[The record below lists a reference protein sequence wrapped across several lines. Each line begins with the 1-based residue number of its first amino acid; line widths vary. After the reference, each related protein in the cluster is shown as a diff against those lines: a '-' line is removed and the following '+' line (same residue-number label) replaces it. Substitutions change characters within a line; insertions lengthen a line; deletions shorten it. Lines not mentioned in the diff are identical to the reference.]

1 MFAMINSKIIG
12 GVWNDTD
19 VAMMDTRPHQ
29 CLCLAEPLPG
39 QLHSLS
45 LHVAADEASVRI
57 HSGPTIRINGQ
68 FKPLPLCFFLADTGA
83 DPVEQSLGVVDFLSI
98 AFNMLLLIW
107 VAYGMSNYREVRA
120 LQ

>member
-1 MFAMINSKIIG
+1 MINYKIFG
-12 GVWNDTD
+12 GLWNDTG
-19 VAMMDTRPHQ
+19 VAMVDTRGHQ

-57 HSGPTIRINGQ
+57 HSGRKIRINGG
-68 FKPLPLCFFLADTGA
+68 FSSLMSLLFFHVADTESA
-83 DPVEQSLGVVDFLSI
+83 PVEQSLGVVDFLSI
-98 AFNMLLLIW
+98 AFNMLTLMW

-120 LQ
+120 L

>member
-1 MFAMINSKIIG
+1 MIRYKIFN
-12 GVWNDTD
+12 GVWNDTN

-39 QLHSLS
+39 QVHSFS

-57 HSGPTIRINGQ
+57 HSGPTIQINGE
-68 FKPLPLCFFLADTGA
+68 FKTDSHWLSLAETKV
-83 DPVEQSLGVVDFLSI
+83 DPVERSLGIVDFLSI
-98 AFNMLLLIW
+98 AFNMLTLLW

-120 LQ
+120 M